1 MDELPIAIRQRFVG
15 TQLRDIERLYLLDDA
30 FNEEIFRTLAFRRE
44 VLTREQAGD
53 DFRRTLRLIPE
64 RPLPAPFSA
73 LAPAGIFHITETIT
87 YDFGRHRG
95 TWRTVPSVLASRFRA
110 EGTLAIEGDEDAVF
124 FILEGS
130 AQANIP
136 LLGAR
141 AERQAV
147 HTAVLQHDALA
158 DAVRARLLEDL
169 STNSHVHAIA

>member
-1 MDELPIAIRQRFVG
+1 MDVLPIAIRQRFVG
-15 TQLRDIERLYLLDDA
+15 TQVRDIERLYLLDDA

-44 VLTREQAGD
+44 
-53 DFRRTLRLIPE
+53 LRLIPE